1 MINRRRF
8 VASLGASSLLTATPS
23 ALGNLESSA
32 GEDAPRG
39 RSRISLNGEWQ
50 RFIGTD
56 LYDVVHVPSSLHPSG
71 FYRLTRDIL
80 LPKLTLNQR
89 AFIHFEAINFHG
101 RVFANG
107 LELGTT
113 IPYVPYDFEISRQS
127 AKEGKNHIEVAIADF
142 IPEPTGDGKDAIAL
156 GVNLGWEAYGGII
169 RNTYIEVRPAAF
181 IDNARLSYQL
191 SNNYSQAACQV
202 RLYLSSASEG
212 KGQIKVSLFQ
222 GNFEV
227 AKSEQSLRLAAG
239 DNEANMTLNLNNP
252 ALWSPEAP
260 NLYELRAS
268 LITPQGED
276 VWSCHTGFRQMV
288 TRGPEFI
295 LNGKPVIL
303 NGVCRHDM
311 WREQGLTLTRQQ
323 MEQDMRMI
331 KTLGCNFVRLVHYPH
346 DRYIVKLADQLG
358 LLVSEEPGYWN
369 MDFNT
374 MPQSEIDLGY
384 RIMERTIR
392 RDWNSPSVFAWFLSN
407 ESTLTVEA
415 LRKGKAICNQLDPLH
430 RFVTVANSM
439 SKEKAKPIL
448 EQAGMDFITK
458 HPYTFNLDE
467 FNEEA
472 EYYGQDRPLVFTEW
486 GGKAIGQSQIVMQNT
501 VDRILSLQEAK
512 QLAGHSFWSWQDMR
526 EYSRID
532 PEMKNGVLESGVVTE
547 GREPRAVVYLE
558 LARLFEGRRHDEEQ
572 PDILP
577 QVLPLKRIPW
587 LRGSRFSP
595 VDFQAVAEG
604 PERTKAWAAFE
615 ASLEKYWD
623 PNWFTRNHWKRSGR
637 KFQLWKSGIV
647 EVAGVPFHFPVVN
660 NYVRPLILVPEVP
673 DVVIPVG
680 LECRRLHILGQVTFP
695 DGYPVQGQV
704 GQTIATYTLRY
715 ASGKTR
721 DIPIRNGYEA
731 ARSNLVYVATR
742 IDAEA
747 TEALRAMLFVK
758 DVAREQYQILLYP
771 VPVEGEKLTS
781 VTCRLNGQQPALAI
795 FAITAEQA

>member
-1 MINRRRF
+1 MINRRKF
-8 VASLGASSLLTATPS
+8 IASLGASTLLTTAPTV
-23 ALGNLESSA
+23 LGNPETHA
-32 GEDAPRG
+32 AEDAPRG

-56 LYDVVHVPSSLHPSG
+56 LYDVVQVPSSLHPSG

-89 AFIHFEAINFHG
+89 AFIHFDAINYHG
-101 RVFANG
+101 RVSVNG
-107 LELGTT
+107 TELGTT
-113 IPYVPYDFEISRQS
+113 IPYVPYDFEFTRQ

-142 IPEPTGDGKDAIAL
+142 TPEPTGAGKDEISL

-191 SNNYSQAACQV
+191 SSDYSQAECLV
-202 RLYLSSASEG
+202 RVYLSAASEV

-227 AKSEQSLRLAAG
+227 AKAEQALPLATGQSEA
-239 DNEANMTLNLNNP
+239 DVTLIVKTP

-260 NLYELRAS
+260 NLYELRVMLA
-268 LITPQGED
+268 TPYGED
-276 VWSCHTGFRQMV
+276 EWNCRTGFRHMV

-295 LNGKPVIL
+295 LNGKPIIL

-311 WREQGLTLTRQQ
+311 WREQGFTLTRQQ
-323 MEQDMRMI
+323 DGQDMRMI

-346 DRYIVKLADQLG
+346 NRHIVELADQLG

-384 RIMERTIR
+384 RIMEKTIR
-392 RDWNSPSVFAWFLSN
+392 RDWNSPSVFAWFLAN
-407 ESTLTVEA
+407 ECTLTVES
-415 LRKGKAICNQLDPLH
+415 LRKGKAVCNQLDPLH

-472 EYYGQDRPLVFTEW
+472 EYYGQARPLVFTEW

-501 VDRILSLQEAK
+501 VDRILDLQEAK

-547 GREPRAVVYLE
+547 GREPRDVVYLE
-558 LARLFEGRRHDEEQ
+558 LARLFEGRRHDDEQ
-572 PDILP
+572 PDTHP
-577 QVLPLKRIPW
+577 QVLPLKRVPW
-587 LRGSRFSP
+587 VRGSRFSP
-595 VDFQAVAEG
+595 VDLQAVADE
-604 PERTKAWAAFE
+604 PERVKAWAAFE
-615 ASLEKYWD
+615 AGLEKYWN
-623 PNWFTRNHWKRSGR
+623 PNWFTRSHWKRTGG
-637 KFQLWKSGIV
+637 KFQLWKHGKAEI
-647 EVAGVPFHFPVVN
+647 AGAPFHFPVVN
-660 NYVRPLILVPEVP
+660 NYVRPLVLVPEAP
-673 DVVIPVG
+673 EVVIPVG
-680 LECRRLHILGQVTFP
+680 LECRRLHVLGHVTLP
-695 DGYPVQGQV
+695 DGYPVQGPV
-704 GQTIATYTLRY
+704 GQIVATYTLRY
-715 ASGKTR
+715 ASGKTH

-731 ARSNLVYVATR
+731 ARSNLIYVATR

-747 TEALRAMLFVK
+747 IEAQRAMLFVK
-758 DVAREQYQILLYP
+758 DVAREHYQILLYP
-771 VPVEGEKLTS
+771 IPVEGEKLTS
-781 VTCRLNGQQPALAI
+781 LTCKLNGQQPALAL